1 MKRPRIDKVL
11 AHKWFKTSTILKKSP
26 IVPDILK
33 NYFEAQDELRI
44 QTQLRRQSYYY
55 ESTIN
60 PSASI
65 IELSQLVDK
74 NNSILFRNET
84 TFIRNEQE
92 EDEGDANYV
101 EDFDFNTEKKQR
113 ISMEEVPILTIAEE
127 SSADSHHCQKVK
139 DSIKT
144 FNVEALRVAMIDSCN
159 SSNKKYA

>member
-1 MKRPRIDKVL
+1 M
-11 AHKWFKTSTILKKSP
+11 
-26 IVPDILK
+26 
-33 NYFEAQDELRI
+33 
-44 QTQLRRQSYYY
+44 RRQSYYY

-101 EDFDFNTEKKQR
+101 EDFDFNTEKKQ
-113 ISMEEVPILTIAEE
+113 
-127 SSADSHHCQKVK
+127 
-139 DSIKT
+139 
-144 FNVEALRVAMIDSCN
+144 
-159 SSNKKYA
+159 